1 MILENRVQA
10 TPDRLALVDA
20 DEGRTVTYKSLDS
33 AVERVATALESEVP
47 DTARVG
53 TVCTATP
60 EFVVTVHAAMR
71 LGWTVVGL
79 DPALPGTEL
88 ERRIDRAEVDAI
100 ARDGSTTAET
110 VPGLPSV
117 AIDTLDAFS
126 ESRPSNK
133 SGDRARSGHVPG
145 DASTDRVQEPSAT
158 DGDAPRTT
166 VPNETELDETVVILF
181 TSGTTGT
188 PQAVQLTRRNLRA
201 NAVASAFRLGVS
213 PGDRWLCCLPVH
225 HMGGLAPV
233 FRTALYGTTLVVQ
246 RQFDAESTGEI
257 LRDRQ
262 ITGVSLVPT
271 QLKRLLDGDAP
282 LDELE
287 TVLVGGAPT
296 PDSLRE
302 RALDHEVPLYPTYGM
317 TETASQIATATPDEC
332 RTHEGT
338 VGQPL
343 CGVDLTIVSDGD
355 DCPVGET
362 GEIVVDGPPV
372 TPGYL
377 DERATAEAFGPHGF
391 HTGDIGYRAGDGRL
405 WVVGREDEMIITGG
419 ELVAPQTV
427 ADTISEHPGVE
438 EVSVVGL
445 PHQEWGEI
453 VGALIVPQG
462 ESDID
467 TRAIEAFCRDR
478 LADHQRPRAIAIEE
492 ELPRTVSG
500 TVDRAAV
507 RSHLTDE

>member
-1 MILENRVQA
+1 MILGNRVQA

-20 DEGRTVTYKSLDS
+20 DDGRTWTYNSLDTT
-33 AVERVATALESEVP
+33 VESVVKALEAEMP
-47 DTARVG
+47 DTERLG
-53 TVCTATP
+53 TVCNATP

-88 ERRIDRAEVDAI
+88 EKRVNRAEVDAI
-100 ARDGSTTAET
+100 ARDGSTTADT
-110 VPGLPSV
+110 VPGVPSI
-117 AIDTLDAFS
+117 AIDTLDALS
-126 ESRPSNK
+126 GSGPSNR
-133 SGDRARSGHVPG
+133 SGGRATSGHVAG
-145 DASTDRVQEPSAT
+145 SASTDRDQEPSVL
-158 DGDAPRTT
+158 DGDAQTT
-166 VPNETELDETVVILF
+166 SVPTEKELDETVVILF

-188 PQAVQLTRRNLRA
+188 PRAVQLTRRNLRA

-213 PGDRWLCCLPVH
+213 PVDRWLCCLPVH

-246 RQFDAESTGEI
+246 RQFDAESTAEI
-257 LRDRQ
+257 LHDRQ

-271 QLKRLLDGDAP
+271 QLKRLLDVDAP
-282 LDELE
+282 LSQLE

-296 PDSLRE
+296 PESLRE
-302 RALDHEVPLYPTYGM
+302 RALDHEVSLYPTYGM

-343 CGVDLTIVSDGD
+343 YGVDLTIVSDGD
-355 DCPVGET
+355 DRPVGET

-427 ADTISEHPGVE
+427 ADTIRKHPRVE

-445 PHQEWGEI
+445 PHEEWGEI
-453 VGALIVPQG
+453 VAALIVTQEG
-462 ESDID
+462 HDID

-478 LADHQRPRAIAIEE
+478 LADHQCPRAVAFVE

-507 RSHLTDE
+507 RTHLTDT